1 MDTMSNLDLT
11 ALAQDPE
18 FKSLTVE
25 QAIRLLG
32 EREKQ
37 QIEKERT
44 RVVEDL
50 KARLQEKGATI
61 KGSR

>member
-1 MDTMSNLDLT
+1 MDTMSNSDLT

-50 KARLQEKGATI
+50 KARLQEKGAAI

>member
-50 KARLQEKGATI
+50 KARLQEKGAAI